1 MRGQEFLPAAPRV
14 DCLVADRVENIL
26 PKLREA
32 ARDVTDAEKTM
43 AVPAERM

>member
-1 MRGQEFLPAAPRV
+1 MRRLAFLPPELRF
-14 DCLVADRVENIL
+14 DILVTERVEEIL

-32 ARDVTDAEKTM
+32 ARAVAEAEKTM